1 VRVVEGD
8 HRFSPRELS
17 LDVRLAGGV
26 RKEMV
31 FALTMVEGDGSGA
44 GGDGG
49 DDETAENG
57 AVRDADVEWLSIGR
71 LTP

>member
-1 VRVVEGD
+1 
-8 HRFSPRELS
+8 
-17 LDVRLAGGV
+17 VRLAGGV

-49 DDETAENG
+49 GDETAENG

>member
-1 VRVVEGD
+1 
-8 HRFSPRELS
+8 

-31 FALTMVEGDGSGA
+31 FALTEV
-44 GGDGG
+44 G
-49 DDETAENG
+49 DDRPVDAGEAVG
-57 AVRDADVEWLSIGR
+57 ALNADVEWLSVDR